1 MNWANKL
8 FEKSWYSIEDGGR
21 KDHFYVND
29 LVLAVLEKNKE
40 IELSGEFAD
49 FKSWTKGDK
58 IRKDEQARAWR
69 ELTVKCKEVQR

>member
-29 LVLAVLEKNKE
+29 LVLAVLKKNKK
-40 IELSGEFAD
+40 IQELPYPEL
-49 FKSWTKGDK
+49 
-58 IRKDEQARAWR
+58 EEYRAWR
-69 ELTVKCKEVQR
+69 ELVKKCNEVQGE